1 MTTGRSS
8 EHFYCK
14 LVAVIEQS
22 FMNPMTIVQGFLASI
37 LLGAMSATLAKGAEK
52 IRIASFST
60 VLTEIAQQ
68 VGADHVNVAGLVKP
82 GQDPHEYQ
90 PTPSDLKQAAD
101 AQLILLS
108 GKHLEHY
115 LDKVEQATGA
125 RAESLAVGDALPT
138 LKMKADS
145 EESQAEATTEQNGMI
160 DDPHWWNSVAN
171 VEKATTIVR
180 DALIKLD
187 PADRVN
193 YEKNAKAYLTKLNAL
208 DAWAKRKVAELPRDK
223 RKLVTSHDAFQY
235 VAKDYGFKV
244 YAIEG
249 VSTETEPSNR
259 HVAELIDDIK
269 SQQVKAIFLE
279 NTLNPK
285 VSTEITRETG
295 AKIGGSLY
303 ADGLGEGDGSTY
315 EGMFRHNISTIVD
328 ALK

>member
-1 MTTGRSS
+1 
-8 EHFYCK
+8 
-14 LVAVIEQS
+14 
-22 FMNPMTIVQGFLASI
+22 MTIVKGFLFSI
-37 LLGAMSATLAKGAEK
+37 VLGARLASPALGAEFL
-52 IRIASFST
+52 RVASFST
-60 VLTEIAQQ
+60 VLTEVAQQ
-68 VGADHVNVAGLVKP
+68 VGGSHVNVVGLVKP

-90 PTPSDLKQAAD
+90 PTPSDLKQAGD
-101 AQLILLS
+101 ARLILLS

-115 LDKVEQATGA
+115 LDKIQQATGA
-125 RAESLAVGDALPT
+125 KAESLAVGDALPT
-138 LKMKADS
+138 LKMKADPDA
-145 EESQAEATTEQNGMI
+145 SQADAGADRNGMI
-160 DDPHWWNSVAN
+160 DDPHWWNSIAN
-171 VEKATTIVR
+171 VEKATIIVR

-187 PADRVN
+187 PADRED
-193 YEKNAKAYLTKLNAL
+193 YEKNAKTYLAKLDAL
-208 DAWAKRKVAELPRDK
+208 NAWAKRKVAELPRDK

-235 VAKDYGFKV
+235 LAKDYGFKV

-303 ADGLGEGDGSTY
+303 ADGLGGGEGSNY

-328 ALK
+328 SLK

>member
-1 MTTGRSS
+1 MTTGWKR

-14 LVAVIEQS
+14 LVAAIEQS
-22 FMNPMTIVQGFLASI
+22 SMNPMTIVKGFLLAVLFGAAS
-37 LLGAMSATLAKGAEK
+37 APLANASEK
-52 IRIASFST
+52 FMVASFST

-101 AQLILLS
+101 AKLILLS

-115 LDKVEQATGA
+115 LDKIQQATGA
-125 RAESLAVGDALPT
+125 KAESLAVGDALPS
-138 LKMKADS
+138 LKMKADPD
-145 EESQAEATTEQNGMI
+145 ESQAGATAEQNGMI

-171 VEKATTIVR
+171 VEKATMIVR
-180 DALIKLD
+180 DALAKLD
-187 PADRVN
+187 PADRAD
-193 YEKNAKAYLTKLNAL
+193 YEKNAKAYLAKLEAL

-235 VAKDYGFKV
+235 LAKDYGFTV

-259 HVAELIDDIK
+259 HVATLIDDITN
-269 SQQVKAIFLE
+269 QHVKAIFLE

-328 ALK
+328 SLK

>member
-1 MTTGRSS
+1 VPLANAS
-8 EHFYCK
+8 EK
-14 LVAVIEQS
+14 
-22 FMNPMTIVQGFLASI
+22 FM
-37 LLGAMSATLAKGAEK
+37 
-52 IRIASFST
+52 IASFST

-68 VGADHVNVAGLVKP
+68 VGANHVSVAGLVKP

-101 AQLILLS
+101 AKLILLS

-115 LDKVEQATGA
+115 LDKIQQATGA
-125 RAESLAVGDALPT
+125 KAESLAVGDALPS
-138 LKMKADS
+138 LKMKADPD
-145 EESQAEATTEQNGMI
+145 ESQAAAAEQNGMI

-171 VEKATTIVR
+171 VEKATMIVR
-180 DALIKLD
+180 DALTKLD
-187 PADRVN
+187 PADRAD
-193 YEKNAKAYLTKLNAL
+193 YEKNAKAYLAKLDAL

-235 VAKDYGFKV
+235 LAKDYGFTV

-259 HVAELIDDIK
+259 HVAALIDDITN
-269 SQQVKAIFLE
+269 QHVKAIFLE

-328 ALK
+328 SLK

>member
-1 MTTGRSS
+1 MSIGKA
-8 EHFYCK
+8 FCAP
-14 LVAVIEQS
+14 LL
-22 FMNPMTIVQGFLASI
+22 FGLASTLSAI
-37 LLGAMSATLAKGAEK
+37 GADTLK
-52 IRIASFST
+52 IASFST

-68 VGADHVNVAGLVKP
+68 VGGTHVSVAGLVQP

-101 AQLILLS
+101 AKLILLS

-115 LDKVEQATGA
+115 LDKVQEATGA
-125 RAESLAVGDALPT
+125 KAESLAVGDDLPT
-138 LKMKADS
+138 LKMKADPD
-145 EESQAEATTEQNGMI
+145 EPQAKAEADQNGMI

-171 VEKATTIVR
+171 VEKATIIVR
-180 DALIKLD
+180 DVLIKLD
-187 PADRVN
+187 PEDRAD
-193 YEKNAKAYLTKLNAL
+193 YEKNARGYLAKLEAL
-208 DAWAKRKVAELPRDK
+208 DSWAKRKVAELPRDK

-235 VAKDYGFKV
+235 LAKDYGFNI

-295 AKIGGSLY
+295 AKIGGTLY
-303 ADGLGEGDGSTY
+303 ADGLGAGDGSTY
-315 EGMFRHNISTIVD
+315 EGMVRHNISTIVD
-328 ALK
+328 SLK